1 MLEYIVLGMVN
12 YEDMTGYDIKK
23 YIESGISVF
32 YKASFGSLYPILKKL
47 ANKGLV
53 AMYESNHGGR
63 KKNYYHITDE
73 GRKAFEIW
81 LETPIMIDDGNGTQ
95 LVKIY
100 FYDLLQE
107 DKRRELLNRY
117 RENNVTYLKGLYEL
131 EEQYVNTR
139 NKDCYYYKLSVLYYG
154 IRIIKETIKWCD
166 DIIERKDLS
175 EI

>member
-47 ANKGLV
+47 TNKGLV
-53 AMYESNHGGR
+53 TMYENNNGGR
-63 KKNYYHITDE
+63 NKNYYHITEE
-73 GRKAFEIW
+73 GTKEFEKW
-81 LETPIMIDDGNGTQ
+81 LETPITIDDGRGTG

-100 FYDLLQE
+100 FYDLLEE
-107 DKRRELLNRY
+107 DKRRELLINY
-117 RENNVTYLKGLYEL
+117 RDNNEKYLNELYEL
-131 EEQYVNTR
+131 EKQYVNTR

-154 IRIIKETIKWCD
+154 IRVIQETIRWCD
-166 DIIERKDLS
+166 DIIDRREL
-175 EI
+175 